1 MIPAPIIALIIFLS
15 SLVGL
20 GTGQTAKVILTYPPT
35 VDGVLDGTHPP
46 STCKV
51 GVEFFDANSKLV
63 NAQTVSLVPG
73 QSAQVTFTRAQLGGP
88 PSAIHPLF
96 WMQAGLIDNCNG
108 DPNCDLTQCN
118 IGATGEEADS
128 SSSTDLVIDNLF
140 RVARFAPATN

>member
-1 MIPAPIIALIIFLS
+1 MLPLPLTTLIIFLS

-20 GTGQTAKVILTYPPT
+20 GTGQSAKIILTYPPL
-35 VDGVLDGTHPP
+35 VQVSLPGPP

-51 GVEFFDANSKLV
+51 GVEFFDGNSNLV

-73 QSAQVTFTRAQLGGP
+73 QSAQMTFTRSQLGGP

-96 WMQAGLIDNCNG
+96 WVKAGLIDTCNG

-118 IGATGEEADS
+118 VSAIGEQADTS
-128 SSSTDLVIDNLF
+128 GSTDLLMDNLRRLF
-140 RVARFAPATN
+140 DFNLPIKE